1 MPLVYDV
8 DYMNFVWGQT
18 SSSASY
24 RNGKE
29 KFKYLEMFAVY
40 LSSMILHIEY
50 LLTQPFLA
58 CLQSD
63 VFEIYSHCILGKLN
77 YIREV
82 DHNDSF
88 ILQPKVVL
96 SSLWNLLYHSKIYDG
111 MSDQNYVWRIT
122 YLRCL
127 SNFRNCL
134 KEQNKIQKCTESM
147 NIHIISTKITV
158 SCLAIVNRESAYISF
173 L

>member
-1 MPLVYDV
+1 MRPNKFKCVV
-8 DYMNFVWGQT
+8 QEWQ
-18 SSSASY
+18 
-24 RNGKE
+24 R

-40 LSSMILHIEY
+40 LSFMIFYIEY
-50 LLTQPFLA
+50 LLTQPFFA
-58 CLQSD
+58 CL
-63 VFEIYSHCILGKLN
+63 GRLN

-88 ILQPKVVL
+88 IFQPKLVL
-96 SSLWNLLYHSKIYDG
+96 GSLWNLLYHSKIYDG

-127 SNFRNCL
+127 SNLRNCL